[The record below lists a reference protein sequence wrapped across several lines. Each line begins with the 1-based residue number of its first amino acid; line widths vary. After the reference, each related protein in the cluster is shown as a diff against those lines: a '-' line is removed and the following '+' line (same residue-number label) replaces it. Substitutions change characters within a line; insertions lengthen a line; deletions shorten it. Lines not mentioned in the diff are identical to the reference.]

1 MYFLLS
7 CPFQVST
14 IQMQQVLALECLI
27 TAYSMSALYLD
38 GVTKGENQM
47 MATGILL
54 MFASLAFSCT
64 LSLSLSLSIVR
75 FPPLW
80 WGVWS
85 RMYASTRACTQ

>member
-1 MYFLLS
+1 MLS
-7 CPFQVST
+7 PCRADADKLRVLTATDARATMMEQVST

-64 LSLSLSLSIVR
+64 FCLSFVFSSLFRS
-75 FPPLW
+75 
-80 WGVWS
+80 
-85 RMYASTRACTQ
+85 